1 MRVVTDLEN
10 PFSGKQKSIRDIA
23 DDHNRTNLRL
33 LLGVCKTTQQTLLT
47 LERSVPGTSLPPLWQ
62 AKVAAARA
70 DYVEFAQRLGTPR
83 EAAEA
88 ELARELGD
96 VAPQAPDAPA

>member
-10 PFSGKQKSIRDIA
+10 PFSGKLRSMREIA

-33 LLGVCKTTQQTLLT
+33 LLGICKTTHQTLLT
-47 LERSVPGTSLPPLWQ
+47 LKRSAPETSLPPLWQ

-70 DYVEFAQRLGTPR
+70 DYIEFAQRLGTSR
-83 EAAEA
+83 EDAEA
-88 ELARELGD
+88 LLTHELGETVD
-96 VAPQAPDAPA
+96 PPAS